1 MPDSNPWPAASPF
14 LYTLLHIAQFTR
26 KLGLAQQNVI
36 WSGHVFLLSF
46 FLPGV
51 RVRAEGSLVH
61 AVQMEKGLRQIR
73 VMNATLLRHFGAMLR
88 QPTMER
94 QSWLNVDDSFVL

>member
-1 MPDSNPWPAASPF
+1 MSF
-14 LYTLLHIAQFTR
+14 
-26 KLGLAQQNVI
+26 GLVMY
-36 WSGHVFLLSF
+36 FEYKFLSF
-46 FLPGV
+46 SLGV